1 MKKLVTKLVF
11 AASLMVS
18 ANAFAQC
25 DDTNFD
31 AWDDAREDVA
41 GTLEAVAPGLAGTT
55 CLMQTQATASDADR
69 ARVQDATPSCESSYR
84 VRFLYDMTALGQ
96 LASAER
102 VKTFN
107 FQCVTAQNGGAA
119 SCPNTGIFQLK
130 LKGDNS
136 GTGNIFRSFV
146 TDEGVANADN
156 RRKFDIPVGVSAG
169 EEALELA
176 WTRASGAGV
185 ADGTLRVWFNGNTTE
200 ASPDIEYTDLDNFN
214 YCVDQANLGLV
225 KANVSFATG
234 QTGVNMNFDEFES
247 RRTTGI
253 GVN

>member
-1 MKKLVTKLVF
+1 MKKLVTKMVL
-11 AASLMVS
+11 AASLLVS

-25 DDTNFD
+25 SDANFA
-31 AWDDAREDVA
+31 AWDDVREDVA
-41 GTLEAVAPGLAGTT
+41 GTLEAVAPGLSGTT
-55 CLMQTQATASDADR
+55 CTMEATSTASDADR
-69 ARVQDATPSCESSYR
+69 ARVQDDSPQCESSYR
-84 VRFLYDMTALGQ
+84 ARFVYDMSAMGQ
-96 LASAER
+96 MASAER
-102 VKTFN
+102 VKVWN
-107 FQCVTAQNGGAA
+107 FQCNTTLNGGAA
-119 SCPNTGIFQLK
+119 TCPNVGVFQLK

-169 EEALELA
+169 EEVLEIA
-176 WTRASGAGV
+176 WTQASAPGV

-200 ASPDIEYTDLDNFN
+200 ASPDIEYTDLDNGN
-214 YCVDQANLGLV
+214 YCVDRTNLGLI
-225 KANVSFATG
+225 KGNATFAAG
-234 QTGVNMNFDEFES
+234 QNGNPMLFDEFES